1 MTMTSAQL
9 NVRTS
14 PVILDELDM
23 IVEKGLFRNRTEA
36 VNEALRFLIRRYKMM
51 KIAEQIETTAKN
63 VKIDANLADVLL
75 SSREEEDL

>member
-1 MTMTSAQL
+1 
-9 NVRTS
+9 
-14 PVILDELDM
+14 M